1 MNSLIKF
8 AIERPVAVMAM
19 MILTVMFGI
28 VSSQIIPIQMSPDI
42 EKPILQVRMSWSGA
56 SPEDVDR
63 EIVSRLE
70 TELSGLSGVEDI
82 ASRSDTGRA
91 RVTLTYGVGTDMDL
105 SLIHI

>member
-42 EKPILQVRMSWSGA
+42 EKAYLAGA
-56 SPEDVDR
+56 YVVVWCVSPEDVDR

-70 TELSGLSGVEDI
+70 TELSGLSGVK
-82 ASRSDTGRA
+82 
-91 RVTLTYGVGTDMDL
+91 
-105 SLIHI
+105 